1 MLNRICNQISKL
13 DALDILQEEC
23 AELIKAA
30 SKIKRQLN
38 GDPDV
43 NPDSMEN
50 FIEELADVQLAKD
63 VAIKKLLSVDEA
75 RRVTAGTFRKMERW
89 EDRLARRQK

>member
-1 MLNRICNQISKL
+1 
-13 DALDILQEEC
+13 
-23 AELIKAA
+23 
-30 SKIKRQLN
+30 
-38 GDPDV
+38 
-43 NPDSMEN
+43 MEN